1 MSKLLI
7 IYAHPNH
14 DGSNG
19 FFLKTILEKLEKKGF
34 SDYEVIDLYKINYD
48 PILKSSEVY
57 SMGNKEVSQENLA
70 FQAKIKKS
78 EKLLFIYP
86 TWWQNMP
93 AILKGFIDRVFTSG
107 FAFKYILGTPIG
119 LLKGKRAAIFTATG
133 GPALYNKLI
142 IRDQAI
148 KLLSKHVLLM
158 AGIRSKGFTL
168 SLASRFKEGHKN
180 KIIKIADKVISYLDI

>member
-14 DGSNG
+14 EGSNG

-34 SDYEVIDLYKINYD
+34 SDYEIIDLYKINYD

-93 AILKGFIDRVFTSG
+93 AILKGFVDRVFTSN
-107 FAFKYILGTPIG
+107 FAFKYIFGAPFG
-119 LLKGKRAAIFTATG
+119 LLKGKRAAIFTSTG

-142 IRDQAI
+142 IRNQAI

-168 SLASRFKEGHKN
+168 SLASRFKESHKN
-180 KIIKIADKVISYLDI
+180 KIIKIANKIINYLDI